1 MCKII
6 WGYFKDT
13 LEFLKTLVSMGHF
26 SLKCLY
32 KNLETDISSS
42 FCVKKEESGG
52 ESSNGVSSVFS
63 ELRPSRSP
71 EDREDSVC
79 DTAAEAGE
87 HAGET
92 SATLWEQRG
101 GVCPGSQDQV
111 ALKSPITLSFYT
123 SKSTWNTPLLFPPLT
138 FTVKFSI
145 LRSSLRIGKGKWN
158 FKQNYIHWWGKIFL
172 GAMCN

>member
-1 MCKII
+1 MDSLPAETPGKPKNTRVGSLSLRQQI
-6 WGYFKDT
+6 
-13 LEFLKTLVSMGHF
+13 FLTQELNQGLLH
-26 SLKCLY
+26 CRQILY
-32 KNLETDISSS
+32 PMSYQGSTCQCRRHRS
-42 FCVKKEESGG
+42 FCVRKEESGG

-87 HAGET
+87 HAGER

-111 ALKSPITLSFYT
+111 ALKSPITVSFYT
-123 SKSTWNTPLLFPPLT
+123 SKSTWSTSLHFPTPYFHSQVLYSEKLT
-138 FTVKFSI
+138 E
-145 LRSSLRIGKGKWN
+145 
-158 FKQNYIHWWGKIFL
+158 
-172 GAMCN
+172 